1 MNDGT
6 LVEIRKVGEMER
18 CRDDWPL
25 EVLGLQLGQLLLLGG
40 NLIQILWGIDLSLAK
55 S

>member
-6 LVEIRKVGEMER
+6 LVEIRKVEGTER

-25 EVLGLQLGQLLLLGG
+25 EVLGLQLGQPLLLGG
-40 NLIQILWGIDLSLAK
+40 NLIQILRGIDLSH
-55 S
+55 SQS

>member
-6 LVEIRKVGEMER
+6 SVEIRKVGGTER
-18 CRDDWPL
+18 CRDHWPL

-40 NLIQILWGIDLSLAK
+40 NLIQILRGIDLSLSK